1 MTAKRTISR
10 PAGRARQATSVA
22 AGPRPVGR
30 SAMQARVS
38 AGRDVLR
45 RPKTVAVPGQGEG
58 PALYLSHSSLTAWE
72 LCPQLYKLRFVDNL
86 ACSAG
91 GCTGTAAE
99 WGTAVHRGLAAWHRH
114 GDITVACAATASHP
128 FAPSGHL
135 SSATAVR
142 ILEEYIGHYGPA
154 DECMH
159 PRWVEREF
167 TVPVGTIGTTAVRF
181 AGTLD
186 MALAKDGQAVVVDHK
201 TTGLSLDLWS
211 HAQRVSAQWPGYVL
225 GAQALTGLPCRR
237 VVVNA
242 ISNRKEAKPRF
253 TRFDVIVDE
262 ETLAEWRQAVLTH
275 AGDIL
280 RAHASGLW
288 PLHRS
293 SCARQWERPCEFFS
307 VCELPCASRERH
319 VARSADIGPRRPGP
333 TEKRIPLGLR

>member
-45 RPKTVAVPGQGEG
+45 RPKTVAVPGQGGG
-58 PALYLSHSSLTAWE
+58 PALYLSHSSLVDWE
-72 LCPQLYKLRFVDNL
+72 LCPRLYELRDVRKL
-86 ACSAG
+86 ACSSG

-186 MALAKDGQAVVVDHK
+186 MVLAKDGQAVVVDHK

-225 GAQALTGLPCRR
+225 GVQALTGLPCRR

-280 RAHASGLW
+280 RAHAQGAW

-307 VCELPCASRERH
+307 VCELPCGSREKH
-319 VARSADIGPRRPGP
+319 LARSADIVPRRPGP